1 MSRIDAGR
9 YLPEMIEA
17 RRRIHEYP
25 EEGWTEFA
33 TTAFII
39 AKLRSMDLNPLF
51 GRDVLDVDSIMGRRE
66 EVVQKAL
73 KEVRARTD
81 VDQGIIDELDG
92 YTGAMVEIDTGRPG
106 PCTALRFDIDCVT
119 NSESDDPA
127 HEPCRLGFASK
138 RPGLMHSCGHD
149 AHAAVGLGVAKWVVE
164 HKDEL
169 KGRVKLVFQ
178 PAEEGVRGAAPMAAK
193 GIVDDADYL
202 VGSHVG
208 CEFGLGEVG
217 VLEHGFLATTKLDAR
232 FTGVRA
238 HAGGDPEKG
247 RSALVAAAAAVMALQ
262 GISRHSEGDT
272 RIAIGTL
279 RAGEGRNV
287 VAADAFMELEV
298 RGETSE
304 VNQFMTEEACRMLK
318 GAAAMYGVEVEI
330 TKAGE
335 AEAYQCDPEVVEMLL
350 DAAAE
355 IPEVESAR
363 AFATN
368 RGSEDCSMLAKRV
381 REKGGK
387 AGFFCWGCRHN
398 GHHRSDFDVQDEA
411 SMPIGFKM
419 MTGFLL
425 RANKR

>member
-1 MSRIDAGR
+1 MTRIEAVD
-9 YLPEMIEA
+9 YLSEMVEA
-17 RRRIHEYP
+17 RRRLHKYP

-39 AKLRSMDLNPLF
+39 EKLRGMGLDPIY
-51 GRDVLDVDSIMGRRE
+51 GRDVLDVASIMGRSQAVVE
-66 EVVQKAL
+66 EAL
-73 KEVRARTD
+73 RQVRLKSD
-81 VDQGIIDELDG
+81 VDLNILDELDG

-106 PCTALRFDIDCVT
+106 PCTALRFDIDCVK
-119 NSESDDPA
+119 NSESYSPE
-127 HEPCRLGFASK
+127 HEPCRLGFASQ

-149 AHAAVGLGVAKWVVE
+149 AHAAVGIGVARWVVD

-169 KGRVKLVFQ
+169 KGRIKLLFQ

-193 GIVDDADYL
+193 GIVDNADYL

-217 VLEHGFLATTKLDAR
+217 VLEHGFLATTKLDAK

-287 VAADAFMELEV
+287 VAAEAIMELEV
-298 RGETSE
+298 RGETSD
-304 VNQFMTEEACRMLK
+304 VNKFMTEEACRMLK
-318 GAAAMYGVEVEI
+318 GAAAMYGVNVEI

-335 AEAYQCDPEVVEMLL
+335 AESYQCDQEVVEMLL
-350 DAAAE
+350 DAAKE
-355 IPEVESAR
+355 IPEVSSAR
-363 AFATN
+363 AFTTN

-381 REKGGK
+381 RERGGK
-387 AGFFCWGCRHN
+387 AGFFCWGCHHN
-398 GHHRSDFDVQDEA
+398 GHHRADFDVQDEE
-411 SMPIGFKM
+411 SIPVGFKM

-425 RANKR
+425 RANGR